1 MKKIFVIL
9 SLSIFVSCENIENSS
24 NEFDV
29 TETENLE
36 ILKNDEIVQ
45 DIDGNEYQTIKINDR
60 IWLASNLKTTKFSN
74 GDPIPN
80 LLKDS
85 DWKKAEGPGYCFFD
99 NSKSNFKF
107 GCLYNLQAV
116 IDKRNICPKGWHVPT
131 KEETIW
137 NNKFDEKKVLN
148 HELFNNQILGWR
160 RNWDDWDE
168 EDEFSTFQLETEWDD
183 GGNSHYWL
191 SSYYWDDN
199 YDTEDSN
206 DTIKRGYLMDSKST
220 GEYYFGN
227 IYDGFS
233 CRCIKDTI
241 TD

>member
-24 NEFDV
+24 NESDV
-29 TETENLE
+29 TATETLE
-36 ILKNDEIVQ
+36 ILINDEIVQ
-45 DIDGNEYQTIKINDR
+45 DIDGNEYQTIKVNDR

-80 LLKDS
+80 LLKVS
-85 DWKKAEGPGYCFFD
+85 EWKKAEGPGYCFFN
-99 NSKSNFKF
+99 NSKNNFKF

-116 IDKRNICPKGWHVPT
+116 IDKRNICPKGWHIPS

-137 NNKFDEKKVLN
+137 NSKFDEKKVLN
-148 HELFNNQILGWR
+148 HEIFNNEVLGWR
-160 RNWDDWDE
+160 RIWDTDA
-168 EDEFSTFQLETEWDD
+168 EDEPKSFQLETEFDD
-183 GGNSHYWL
+183 GGSYYWL
-191 SSYYWDDN
+191 SSYDWDEN
-199 YDTEDSN
+199 FDTEDPN
-206 DTIKRGYLMDSKST
+206 DSIKKGYLMESNSG
-220 GEYYFGN
+220 GEYYYGN